1 MGTAKRGDRRTHREG
16 INVFFLEG
24 IAVITPRH
32 QILTVERGG
41 SRTVTGAEEGQLLV
55 KVGTVTIFI
64 LLIRSGS
71 ISSFFS
77 NQISAIH

>member
-1 MGTAKRGDRRTHREG
+1 MGTGKWGDRPTHREG

-32 QILTVERGG
+32 QILTVERAGG
-41 SRTVTGAEEGQLLV
+41 SRTVTGAEEGQLLLGV
-55 KVGTVTIFI
+55 I
-64 LLIRSGS
+64 LLRLIRTGS